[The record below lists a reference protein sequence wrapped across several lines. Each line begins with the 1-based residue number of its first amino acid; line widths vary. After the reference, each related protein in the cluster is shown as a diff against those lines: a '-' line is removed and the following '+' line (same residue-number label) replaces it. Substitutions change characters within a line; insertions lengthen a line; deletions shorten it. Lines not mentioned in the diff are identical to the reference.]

1 MDFGDRLRRL
11 RQSQGLSVRELARR
25 VGVSGSYIS
34 QLEQNDSKPS
44 FSMLKKICDVMQTQ
58 ASILTED
65 DYPDDWVVVR
75 KDARRHLMLDNSPWH
90 VEYVAFTGGRD
101 KKMQPCVVRL
111 KPGDAGP
118 DPVFKHD
125 REDLV
130 FLLEGVLEVTA
141 GKKAYRLEAG
151 DTAYFNFVRPKVFRN
166 PGPEDAVFFWV
177 VSPAW

>member
-34 QLEQNDSKPS
+34 QLEQNESKPS
-44 FSMLKKICDVMQTQ
+44 FSTLKKICEVMQTQ
-58 ASILTED
+58 TSILTED
-65 DYPDDWVVVR
+65 DYPDDWVIVR
-75 KDARRHLMLDNSPWH
+75 KNARRHLVLEDPSWH

-101 KKMQPCVVRL
+101 KRMQPCVVRL
-111 KPGDAGP
+111 KPGASGP

-125 REDLV
+125 REDLIY
-130 FLLEGVLEVTA
+130 LIEGTLEVKA
-141 GKKAYRLEAG
+141 GKKEYRLEQG
-151 DTAYFNFVRPKVFRN
+151 DTAYFNFIRPTVFRN
-166 PGPEDAVFFWV
+166 PGPEDAVFLWV